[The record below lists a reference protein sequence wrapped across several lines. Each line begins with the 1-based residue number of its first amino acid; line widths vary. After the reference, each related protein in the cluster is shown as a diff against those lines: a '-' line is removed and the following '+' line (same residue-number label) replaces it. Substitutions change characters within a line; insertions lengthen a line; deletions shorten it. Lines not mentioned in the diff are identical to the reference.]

1 MGDWRKAPFTL
12 LWGAGRALELA
23 GRASMCLAAGT
34 LRLHD
39 LRGAIANTWED
50 FGRSEDAILS
60 GLMHWEQ
67 ALCDRFLKLEDRILV
82 VGCGTGRDLIAL
94 LKLGYRAEGL
104 DVARGAVAVARR
116 MLEREGLAAELYTG
130 AIEAVA
136 LPGSFDA
143 FIFSWFC
150 YGYIPQADTRI
161 GVLRKVKA
169 HLNPGGRILISYI
182 PAERPPRVLPIRLT
196 RLVARLTRS
205 DWHPELGD
213 VIGAADGNRRVI
225 HYEHQFWQGELEN
238 EARAAGLT
246 VVFHE
251 PREEGTAV
259 LMV

>member
-1 MGDWRKAPFTL
+1 MGGWRHAPFTL
-12 LWGAGRALELA
+12 LWAAGRALELA
-23 GRASMCLAAGT
+23 GRASMYLAAGS
-34 LRLHD
+34 LRLQD
-39 LRGAIANTWED
+39 LRGAIANGWEE
-50 FGRSEDAILS
+50 FGRSEGMVLS

-67 ALCDRFLKLEDRILV
+67 ALYDRFLKPEDRILV

-94 LKLGYRAEGL
+94 LQLRYRVEGL
-104 DVARGAVAVARR
+104 DVAPRAIALARQ
-116 MLEREGLAAELYTG
+116 MLEREGLSAELYTG
-130 AIEAVA
+130 PIEAVA

-143 FIFSWFC
+143 FIFSWYC

-182 PAERPPRVLPIRLT
+182 PTERPPRALPIRLT

-213 VIGAADGNRRVI
+213 VIGPAAGDRRVI
-225 HYEHQFWQGELEN
+225 HYEHQFWEGELEN